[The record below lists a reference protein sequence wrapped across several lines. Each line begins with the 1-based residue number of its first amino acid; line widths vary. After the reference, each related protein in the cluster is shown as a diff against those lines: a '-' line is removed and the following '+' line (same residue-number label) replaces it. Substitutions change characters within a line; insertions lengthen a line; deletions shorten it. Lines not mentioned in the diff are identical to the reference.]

1 MSTKSKRFS
10 IGDFIWRRAFDS
22 KTSDRGKWEA
32 EIVNEYTRG
41 DSTDLVK
48 PFSTRAL
55 TVGTSTAGGNLVAD
69 SASDSPAFQNF
80 YQSSFFMSR
89 ATILDGLESDVTLD
103 AKITDSVLTSNTV
116 TENQAN
122 TLSTEPAL
130 GNYRLSPKFIRASID
145 LSTTLLET
153 SSKGIDDL
161 IISEISS
168 KLSSSLDYEIF
179 FGAGGN
185 FIEGITTITGIG
197 HRAWGGLGTL
207 DGGAIWGGVAG
218 AEQTLGSAKIP
229 NNNDGDYYYL
239 LNADTRIVLRL
250 FRQSPFQYPI
260 FSDTGRILGI
270 PTFMNEKLR
279 PADVFLISPKSVVL
293 GLWHERDRLDI
304 LVDSWT
310 KGVDGLVSLTV
321 SVIADAKLIKTAA
334 LYTCSEN

>member
-10 IGDFIWRRAFDS
+10 IGDYIWRRAFDS
-22 KTSDRGKWEA
+22 QTSDRGKYEQD
-32 EIVNEYTRG
+32 IVQSYIRG

-69 SASDSPAFQNF
+69 SATESPAFQNF
-80 YQSSFFMSR
+80 YSPSFFMSN

-103 AKITDSVLTSNTV
+103 AKITDSVLTSNSV

-122 TLSTEPAL
+122 TLSTKPAWGGYTL
-130 GNYRLSPKFIRASID
+130 APKFIRTSID
-145 LSTTLLET
+145 LSTTLLEQ
-153 SSKGIDDL
+153 SSKGIDDI

-168 KLSSSLDYEIF
+168 KLSSALDYEIL

-185 FIEGITTITGIG
+185 FIEGITTITGVG
-197 HRAWGGLGTL
+197 NTAWGGLSTL
-207 DGGAIWGGVAG
+207 DGSTIWGGVAK

-250 FRQSPFQYPI
+250 YRQSPFQYPI
-260 FSDTGRILGI
+260 FSDEGRILGI
-270 PTFMNEKLR
+270 PTFMNENLR
-279 PADVFLISPKSVVL
+279 PADVFLVAPKSIVL
-293 GLWHERDRLDI
+293 GLWHDRERIDI

-321 SVIADAKLIKTAA
+321 SLIADAKLIRTAA
-334 LYTCSEN
+334 LYTCTEN